1 MNLIASLQS
10 IGVLLAA
17 IGVLS
22 LIEALIPLRARGVAG
37 RRHLAPNLALT
48 LITFASNFVLN
59 IPLLLGLAWLHGRG
73 LGLFNAIAVPSAVA
87 VLGSVVALDFAWYV
101 THVTLHRVPALWR
114 FHVVHHCDVTVDVTT
129 TIRQHPGES
138 LIRYGF
144 LAAFAF
150 ALGAPLAGFA
160 LYRIWSALHGQ
171 IEHANIRL
179 PQGLDTA
186 ITWLFSSPNMHK
198 IHHTRDPALADRNYA
213 NIFSGWDRLFGTF
226 TPSREGREVDYG
238 LKGFD
243 GVDRQSTLGLLA
255 MPFQV
260 PPDSSALPRPDAR

>member
-17 IGVLS
+17 IGVFS

-114 FHVVHHCDVTVDVTT
+114 FHAVHHCDVTVDVTT

-150 ALGAPLAGFA
+150 AAGVPVAGFA

-179 PQGLDTA
+179 PQGLDTSDHLA
-186 ITWLFSSPNMHK
+186 VLEPQYAQ
-198 IHHTRDPALADRNYA
+198 DPPHPGPGA
-213 NIFSGWDRLFGTF
+213 
-226 TPSREGREVDYG
+226 GRPQ
-238 LKGFD
+238 L
-243 GVDRQSTLGLLA
+243 RQHFLGLG
-255 MPFQV
+255 PFV
-260 PPDSSALPRPDAR
+260 RNFHAVTGRARGGLWP